1 MKLITAPLIREVV
14 NVHLLKLE
22 FEKARLQYT
31 RIGLPVYDLQ
41 KLFGAENKTGLKYV
55 EIKIIEWI
63 TSEFKAVDDL
73 IKSYS

>member
-14 NVHLLKLE
+14 DVHLLKLE

-41 KLFGAENKTGLKYV
+41 KLFDVENEAGPKYV
-55 EIKIIEWI
+55 KMKIIEWI
-63 TSEFKAVDDL
+63 TSEFKAVGDL